1 MSETPPIAEFGA
13 TADTAR
19 MRLGTTTTT
28 VNLRALKR
36 VNSPVLAKVS
46 PGVQVWCGQ
55 PENGMTPVRLEG
67 WISSELVP
75 K

>member
-1 MSETPPIAEFGA
+1 
-13 TADTAR
+13 

-28 VNLRALKR
+28 SNLRATK
-36 VNSPVLAKVS
+36 NPKSPVLAQVLK
-46 PGVQVWCGQ
+46 GVQVWCGQ
-55 PENGMTPVRLEG
+55 PEDGMTPVRLEG